1 MIACHYPDL
10 GSTSNCLKQIFLAVR
25 PIRSTTQDLASNT
38 SSEWNFCTR
47 SSDVTW
53 RGNKWWRRKMSA
65 VFSGY
70 IQAQS
75 RRKYVL
81 ETTSVCKNLEQLGQF
96 ILLQKFQADLS
107 YFKNCQAVLY
117 FLTSKTVKLFYTFL
131 LMLVWEIVLLSR
143 KQYKAKRKI
152 GSPYIL

>member
-1 MIACHYPDL
+1 MTCYYPDL
-10 GSTSNCLKQIFLAVR
+10 GSTSNCLKQISLAVR
-25 PIRSTTQDLASNT
+25 PIRSTTQDLASDT

-47 SSDVTW
+47 SSGVTS

-65 VFSGY
+65 VFSGS

-96 ILLQKFQADLS
+96 ILLQKLQT
-107 YFKNCQAVLY
+107 VLY
-117 FLTSKTVKLFYTFL
+117 FLTSKLSNCSILSF
-131 LMLVWEIVLLSR
+131 LSR

-152 GSPYIL
+152 GSPYILQQLPFKNK